1 MRVWAYLFPIGV
13 TLGAGPL
20 HSKESSPVDVL
31 MYAAPQ
37 CNGEPLGTATLGKR
51 VYSAR
56 QIWKVSNE
64 AELCYSWD
72 GPDAAVRSV
81 QWRCADDGM
90 HVTQTPFSSEDC
102 TGEKLVSGPSAN
114 ISVGAVS
121 MMYDSSMWSGV
132 LSGDTCL
139 TEDAADESFGYI
151 SFRFSKGMDA
161 SVRPRCVQ
169 SWLAMEHQVA
179 AAIQDK
185 ERMTF
190 KLERQKSQLQ
200 AVDAAQD
207 QRDKGRYLILGAVA
221 GFIGGAFVSSLFWRC
236 RSGSGKSRSREAR
249 AISAPLGDVDG
260 EELSCSMLSGK
271 GDDLEFAAL
280 AG

>member
-1 MRVWAYLFPIGV
+1 
-13 TLGAGPL
+13 
-20 HSKESSPVDVL
+20 

-37 CNGEPLGTATLGKR
+37 CNGEPQGTATLGAR

-64 AELCYSWD
+64 AELCYSYS
-72 GPDAAVRSV
+72 GPDSAVRSV
-81 QWRCADDGM
+81 QWRCAEDGM

-102 TGEKLVSGPSAN
+102 TGEKLVGGATAN

-139 TEDAADESFGYI
+139 TEDAPDESFGYI

-190 KLERQKSQLQ
+190 KLKRQKSQLQ
-200 AVDAAQD
+200 ALDAAQD
-207 QRDKGRYLILGAVA
+207 QRDKGRYA
-221 GFIGGAFVSSLFWRC
+221 GFGALAGFVGGACVASLFWRC
-236 RSGSGKSRSREAR
+236 RGGSDKTRSREPR
-249 AISAPLGDVDG
+249 AVSAPLGDVDG
-260 EELSCSMLSGK
+260 EELSCSMLSSREE
-271 GDDLEFAAL
+271 DLEFAAL